1 MGRRPESISKSRSV
15 LEAKVLGETKGK
27 KKTLEKKK
35 KTTRKKLKK
44 KLRESGPGKV
54 HCCFLEEN
62 ISSHEGA

>member
-27 KKTLEKKK
+27 KKHWKKR
-35 KTTRKKLKK
+35 KTTRKNEKKK